1 MRSPFSLL
9 NPALAVLAACSFQP
23 GAYSDGDGSVAIDDT
38 GSGSGSG
45 SDSGSGSGDAD
56 SDGDGHVDASDNCV
70 AVANTD
76 QRDHDGDAR
85 GDACDGC
92 PHLPS
97 ATEPDGDGD
106 GIGDACDP
114 RPATAGD
121 SLAVWEGFYDDT
133 GYADWEDVGTW
144 TVANGL
150 LTQADD
156 SVTAAYAYLPTQL
169 TRASLTVG
177 TRVLS
182 LGSGAIPRVAI
193 YTGSAGQAQGYS
205 CQLEAGTTNTVEV
218 YGYWPGN
225 GQQTDS
231 DGNTFTWL
239 GTFDANSEV
248 RLTDE
253 IVGTQH
259 RCIATQGTTATTLT
273 ANHGPSTGV
282 IVLVTERAAASFDY
296 VFVVNVGI

>member
-1 MRSPFSLL
+1 MRSPFPLL
-9 NPALAVLAACSFQP
+9 MSALAACTFQP
-23 GAYSDGDGSVAIDDT
+23 GAYSAGDGSVATDDT
-38 GSGSGSG
+38 GSG
-45 SDSGSGSGDAD
+45 SDSGSGGDAD
-56 SDGDGHVDASDNCV
+56 TDGDGHLDATDNCV
-70 AVANTD
+70 TVANID
-76 QRDHDGDAR
+76 QRNHDGDPL
-85 GDACDGC
+85 GDVCDGC

-114 RPATAGD
+114 RPTTAGD

-133 GYADWEDVGTW
+133 GYADWADVGTW

-156 SVTAAYAYLPTQL
+156 SVTTAYAYLPTQL
-169 TRASLTVG
+169 TRVSLTAG
-177 TRVLS
+177 ARVLS

-193 YTGSAGQAQGYS
+193 YTGSAGQAQGYL
-205 CQLEAGTTNTVEV
+205 CQVEAETTNNVEV

-239 GTFDANSEV
+239 GTFDANSEL
-248 RLTDE
+248 RLTDA

-259 RCIATQGTTATTLT
+259 TCTVEQGTVKTSLSAT
-273 ANHGPSTGV
+273 HGPSTGV
-282 IVLVTERAAASFDY
+282 VVLVTERAAASFDY
-296 VFVVNVGI
+296 VFVVNVGT